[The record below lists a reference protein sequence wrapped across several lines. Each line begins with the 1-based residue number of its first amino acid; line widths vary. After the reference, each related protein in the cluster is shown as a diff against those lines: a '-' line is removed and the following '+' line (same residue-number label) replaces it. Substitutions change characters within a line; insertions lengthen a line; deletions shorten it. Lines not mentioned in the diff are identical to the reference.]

1 MLALMFKST
10 GQNPYIW
17 FGSNLAATS
26 QTLDVNGP
34 LMSLLIPSNC
44 TVVPLS
50 YLSRTEPPSSPE
62 KLRVLHTDRG
72 RVTLAWNPPRYDG
85 GAPTTGYII
94 EMAPGSSTD
103 FVEIATIDGN
113 TCKYEATELRDGQ
126 IYNFR
131 IKAQNCA
138 GISRD
143 GAKLNEPVTASPSY
157 GKTTVTTLITNN
169 IMC

>member
-1 MLALMFKST
+1 
-10 GQNPYIW
+10 
-17 FGSNLAATS
+17 
-26 QTLDVNGP
+26 
-34 LMSLLIPSNC
+34 MSLTIDTFKPQLHHC
-44 TVVPLS
+44 FLT
-50 YLSRTEPPSSPE
+50 YTEAPSSPE
-62 KLRVLHTDRG
+62 KLHVLHTDKG

-85 GAPTTGYII
+85 GASTTGYII
-94 EMAPGSSTD
+94 EMAPGNSID

-143 GAKLNEPVTASPSY
+143 GAKLNEPVTASPTY
-157 GKTTVTTLITNN
+157 GKPTGTIW
-169 IMC
+169 IAIK